1 MTVPIDHVFYDGECG
16 FCHGSVRFL
25 AEHDG
30 EGAFR
35 FAPLGGPTFESL
47 VPEAE
52 RAALPDS
59 LVIRRADGRILVRSD
74 AALHCLRRLGGA
86 WRALAALL
94 ALLPRSLRD
103 AAYDSFA
110 RRRLALFG
118 RANDACPIPSSALRA
133 RLDP

>member
-1 MTVPIDHVFYDGECG
+1 MPIDHVFYDGECG
-16 FCHGSVRFL
+16 FCHWSVRFL
-25 AEHDG
+25 AERDG

-47 VPEAE
+47 VPDAE
-52 RAALPDS
+52 RAPLPDS
-59 LVIRRADGRILVRSD
+59 LVIRCANGRVLVRSD

-86 WRALAALL
+86 WRALAVLL
-94 ALLPRSLRD
+94 AFLPRALRD
-103 AAYDSFA
+103 AAYDAFA

-118 RANDACPIPSSALRA
+118 RANAACPLPSPALRK